1 MHFLETG
8 KDAATQARNLHP
20 WEEEAWWGSLAF
32 GRALSSFLA
41 ANITC
46 LWDYTRLSDTV
57 HVID

>member
-1 MHFLETG
+1 MGGGGLPIILGLLGVSLE
-8 KDAATQARNLHP
+8 
-20 WEEEAWWGSLAF
+20 F

-57 HVID
+57 YVID